1 MPAIALVLTLTAGV
15 GVVLRALGDEDTSN
29 AAGPDVVRAPET
41 ETVLIVHHR
50 PVFGNDFIVLAGR
63 EGSRGSVLFIPGAT
77 QLDVPSLG
85 VGTLNEV
92 PVDDDRGAR
101 LANSVQNVLGLKVSQ
116 TVVVDDAGLTAI
128 LGPAAPIAITLS
140 APVELLDHPVT
151 YQSGGQTVS
160 AAQASELLSG
170 LQSVNELDRLVTA
183 SAVVSGW
190 LDRLD
195 DPAIGEATL
204 ALQPELGALIA
215 TAAAPERRLDTLAV
229 DSISTGGGERFA
241 VRDGDLADYSR
252 RAFPKARLGAAGIR
266 PRVEILNGTGAL
278 GVAQAVADKVVPAGG
293 KVTLTENFPGFGVP
307 TTQVVYYTE
316 QWQSAAQRLLTAM
329 GCGSLR
335 KAGKEVGIAD
345 VTILVGSDC
354 PAYGQPGDGT

>member
-1 MPAIALVLTLTAGV
+1 MPAIALMLMLTAGV
-15 GVVLRALGDEDTSN
+15 GVVLRALGDEDTSK
-29 AAGPDVVRAPET
+29 AAGPDGARASQR

-50 PVFGNDFIVLAGR
+50 PIFGNDFIALTGR
-63 EGSRGSVLFIPGAT
+63 EGSRGSVLLIPGAT

-92 PVDDDRGAR
+92 PVDDNGAR
-101 LANSVQNVLGLKVSQ
+101 LANSVENVLGVKVSR
-116 TVVVDDAGLTAI
+116 TVFVDDAGLTAI

-140 APVELLDHPVT
+140 APVELLDHPVK
-151 YQSGGQTVS
+151 YQAGGQAVS

-170 LQSVNELDRLVTA
+170 LQAVNELDRLVTA
-183 SAVVSGW
+183 SAVMSGW
-190 LDRLD
+190 LERLH
-195 DPAIGEATL
+195 DPAIGKATL
-204 ALQPELGALIA
+204 ALQPDLAPLVA
-215 TAAAPERRLDTLAV
+215 TAAAPEHRLDTLAV

-241 VRDGDLADYSR
+241 VREADLADYTK
-252 RAFPKARLGAAGIR
+252 RAFPQARLGAAGVR

-307 TTQVVYYTE
+307 TTQVVYYSD
-316 QWQSAAQRLLTAM
+316 QWQSAAQRLLSAM

-354 PAYGQPGDGT
+354 PAYGRPGDGT